1 MKNKKGMIYGVL
13 LMTCLVIGLSYGAFI
28 FSTDKYRSSE
38 LLISKLNYSIDIQED
53 GSSKSTINGS
63 SVTVPASTKVYLN
76 ITLTSVNEIDSK
88 YTLAY
93 KTSTNAKVEYSDR
106 TPWNTQGVIKGI
118 DSNTYSKKIRVV
130 IDNTDI
136 STSSTVNFQVY
147 GGYSFNS
154 YANIELT
161 DGYVSVSGPYTEV
174 ATNIGNRLVDIIESD
189 TSCLTSNSNTCLY
202 GGENIKNY
210 VQYPEDNDKTKNL
223 WRIIGSYQ
231 IDDQTLPK
239 LISQSTTSTSTSTL
253 TTDLTSFYNT
263 LEDKEVLVQQTNKF
277 NCFTNTCAESTYN
290 NIGLL
295 TDYEYNQIGE
305 VNSYLTTTE
314 KYYINSSSG
323 IKEVTSSGITT
334 SSSTSGLKPTIY
346 LQTGV
351 QVTGSGTASDPY
363 IISPASDI
371 NLVAYTLNGQATDK
385 TYAEL
390 LKTNVVKNVT
400 CKNGTTATW
409 DNTDFSIKLKNIHTP
424 DYCTIDFGDG
434 YSVSLT
440 ATNGTVSPSN
450 ITVGY
455 GGSASFTVTPNS
467 GYILELETNT
477 CGGTLSE
484 NTYTISNITSAKS
497 CSITFK
503 SSAPTLY
510 AKLLSDRGIAT
521 TNRTTFSAAFDSTDQ
536 VLYTAKE
543 DNKTVYYFAGNVTT
557 NWVKFGKNAS
567 NQDLYWRII
576 RTNSDGGVRLLYHGT
591 STTATDAY
599 IDESEFNETYDDPMY
614 VGYMYGTS
622 GSLVNNRTNTT
633 DSTIKTII
641 DNWYKDNLNTNY
653 GKYLSTTAVYCNDR
667 SNPAGGYTT
676 EDSNFYYAA
685 FTRLSTNKTPTYDC
699 TDTNDKF
706 TVDTSTGNGK
716 LTHPI
721 ALMTADEVS
730 FAGGIYRNNNANAW
744 YFRNAKEGTLT
755 TSSWSTDASYSSTGS
770 TYWWLLSPSFWISG
784 NAGVF
789 LVDGASNSG
798 FLYDFNVS
806 YIYGVRPAISLKSC
820 VKTSGGDGSASD
832 PYTIKETSSGC

>member
-136 STSSTVNFQVY
+136 STSSIVNFQVY

-210 VQYPEDNDKTKNL
+210 VQYPENEDKTKNL

-263 LEDKEVLVQQTNKF
+263 LEDKDVLVQQTNKF
-277 NCFTNTCAESTYN
+277 NCFTSTCAESTYI
-290 NIGLL
+290 NIGPL
-295 TDYEYNQIGE
+295 TDYEYNQIGG
-305 VNSYLTTTE
+305 VNSYLTSNE
-314 KYYINSSSG
+314 NYYINSSSG
-323 IKEVTSSGITT
+323 IKEVTSSGITNP
-334 SSSTSGLKPTIY
+334 SNTSGLKPTIY

-371 NLVAYTLNGQATDK
+371 NLVAYTLNGEATNK

-455 GGSASFTVTPNS
+455 NGTATFTVKPNS
-467 GYILELETNT
+467 GYKLELETNN
-477 CGGTLSE
+477 CGGTLSG

-503 SSAPTLY
+503 KNISLLATLIQTNAVNENGY
-510 AKLLSDRGIAT
+510 RYEGTDPNNYIQMEKIDGT
-521 TNRTTFSAAFDSTDQ
+521 T
-536 VLYTAKE
+536 E
-543 DNKTVYYFAGNVTT
+543 M
-557 NWVKFGKNAS
+557 
-567 NQDLYWRII
+567 WRII
-576 RTNSDGGVRLLYHGT
+576 GLFPDGANGEDIIRVRK
-591 STTATDAY
+591 
-599 IDESEFNETYDDPMY
+599 
-614 VGYMYGTS
+614 VGYE
-622 GSLVNNRTNTT
+622 
-633 DSTIKTII
+633 K
-641 DNWYKDNLNTNY
+641 
-653 GKYLSTTAVYCNDR
+653 
-667 SNPAGGYTT
+667 
-676 EDSNFYYAA
+676 AA
-685 FTRLSTNKTPTYDC
+685 YDSTNKTNHWPKTTLYTTLSSTYSL
-699 TDTNDKF
+699 TNYKN
-706 TVDTSTGNGK
+706 TVNYKMYLGGASSVPGYTSQDLYDMERMLNSKGTAGK
-716 LTHPI
+716 
-721 ALMTADEVS
+721 
-730 FAGGIYRNNNANAW
+730 
-744 YFRNAKEGTLT
+744 
-755 TSSWSTDASYSSTGS
+755 TSQDSYSSTTTFTGS
-770 TYWWLLSPSFWISG
+770 VGLMYPSDYGYAVLASDCARNIQPYNYDRTSSCYINNWLFQGSSTWQW
-784 NAGVF
+784 
-789 LVDGASNSG
+789 
-798 FLYDFNVS
+798 
-806 YIYGVRPAISLKSC
+806 AISPNSFYANSAFHVLSSGLVFYNYGGGNFNHMISFSGSYSPVMALKSD
-820 VKTSGGDGSASD
+820 VYVTGSGTQSD
-832 PYTIKETSSGC
+832 PYVMQ

>member
-1 MKNKKGMIYGVL
+1 
-13 LMTCLVIGLSYGAFI
+13 MTCLVIGLSYGAFI

-53 GSSKSTINGS
+53 GSNRASINGT

-93 KTSTNAKVEYSDR
+93 KTSSNAKVQYSDR
-106 TPWNTQGVIKGI
+106 TPWNTQGIIKGI

-130 IDNTDI
+130 IDNTNI
-136 STSSTVNFQVY
+136 STPSIVNFQVY

-210 VQYPEDNDKTKNL
+210 VQYPENEDKTKNL

-263 LEDKEVLVQQTNKF
+263 LEDKEVLVQETNKF
-277 NCFTNTCAESTYN
+277 NCFTSTCAESTYS
-290 NIGLL
+290 NIGPL
-295 TDYEYNQIGE
+295 TDYEYNQIGG
-305 VNSYLTTTE
+305 VNSYLASNE
-314 KYYINSSSG
+314 NYYINTSNG
-323 IKEVTSSGITT
+323 IKEVTSSGITN
-334 SSSTSGLKPTIY
+334 SSNTSGLKPTIY

-371 NLVAYTLNGQATDK
+371 NLVSYTLNGEATDK
-385 TYAEL
+385 TYADL
-390 LKTNVVKNVT
+390 LKTNVVSSVT
-400 CKNGTTATW
+400 CKNGTVARW
-409 DNTDFSIKLKNIHTP
+409 DNATSSINLSSIKTP

-467 GYILELETNT
+467 GYILELESHT
-477 CGGTLSE
+477 CGGTLRG
-484 NTYTISNITSAKS
+484 NTYTINNITSAKS

-503 SSAPTLY
+503 KNISLLATLIQTNAVNENGY
-510 AKLLSDRGIAT
+510 RYEGTDPNNYIQMEKIDGT
-521 TNRTTFSAAFDSTDQ
+521 T
-536 VLYTAKE
+536 E
-543 DNKTVYYFAGNVTT
+543 M
-557 NWVKFGKNAS
+557 
-567 NQDLYWRII
+567 WRII
-576 RTNSDGGVRLLYHGT
+576 GLFPDGANGEDIIRVRK
-591 STTATDAY
+591 
-599 IDESEFNETYDDPMY
+599 
-614 VGYMYGTS
+614 VGYE
-622 GSLVNNRTNTT
+622 
-633 DSTIKTII
+633 K
-641 DNWYKDNLNTNY
+641 
-653 GKYLSTTAVYCNDR
+653 
-667 SNPAGGYTT
+667 
-676 EDSNFYYAA
+676 AA
-685 FTRLSTNKTPTYDC
+685 YDSTNKTNHWPKTTLYTTLSSTYSL
-699 TDTNDKF
+699 TNYKN
-706 TVDTSTGNGK
+706 TVNYKMYLGGASSVPGYTSQDLYDMERMLNSKGTAGK
-716 LTHPI
+716 
-721 ALMTADEVS
+721 
-730 FAGGIYRNNNANAW
+730 
-744 YFRNAKEGTLT
+744 
-755 TSSWSTDASYSSTGS
+755 TSQDSYSSTTTFTGS
-770 TYWWLLSPSFWISG
+770 VGLMYPSDYGYAVLASDCARNIQPYNYDRTSSCYINNWLFQGSSTWQW
-784 NAGVF
+784 
-789 LVDGASNSG
+789 
-798 FLYDFNVS
+798 
-806 YIYGVRPAISLKSC
+806 AISPNSFYANSAFHVLSSGLVFYNYGGGNFNHMISFSGSYSPVMALKSD
-820 VKTSGGDGSASD
+820 VYVTGSGTQSD
-832 PYTIKETSSGC
+832 PYVMQ

>member
-93 KTSTNAKVEYSDR
+93 KTSTNAKVQYSDR

-136 STSSTVNFQVY
+136 STPSTVNFQVY

-210 VQYPEDNDKTKNL
+210 VQYPEDEDKTKNL

-263 LEDKEVLVQQTNKF
+263 LEDKEVLVQETNKF
-277 NCFTNTCAESTYN
+277 NCFTNTCAESTYT

-295 TDYEYNQIGE
+295 TDYEYNQIGG
-305 VNSYLTTTE
+305 VNSYLATTE

-323 IKEVTSSGITT
+323 IKEVTSSGITNP
-334 SSSTSGLKPTIY
+334 SSTSGLKPTIY

-371 NLVAYTLNGQATDK
+371 NLVAYTLNGQATNK

-390 LKTNVVKNVT
+390 LKTNVVSSVT

-409 DNTDFSIKLKNIHTP
+409 DNTDFSIKLKSIHTP

-455 GGSASFTVTPNS
+455 NGSASFTVTPS
-467 GYILELETNT
+467 TGYKLELETNT
-477 CGGTLSE
+477 CGGTLSGS
-484 NTYTISNITSAKS
+484 TYTISNITSGKT
-497 CSITFK
+497 CSISFK
-503 SSAPTLY
+503 STPTLH
-510 AKLLSDRGIAT
+510 AKLLADKTTRPNRGSFNSVLT
-521 TNRTTFSAAFDSTDQ
+521 TDNTKTLYTGTENRT
-536 VLYTAKE
+536 
-543 DNKTVYYFAGNVTT
+543 TVYYFAGNATD

-576 RTNSDGGVRLLYHGT
+576 RTNSDGSVRLLYHGT
-591 STTATDAY
+591 STTAENAY
-599 IDESEFNETYDDPMY
+599 IGESAFNSRYNDIAY
-614 VGYMYGTS
+614 VSYMYGS
-622 GSLVNNRTNTT
+622 LGSIPNARTNQKNS
-633 DSTIKTII
+633 STIKTYI
-641 DNWYKDNLNTNY
+641 DNWYTRNLEAKGYT
-653 GKYLSTTAVYCNDR
+653 KYLSTTAVYCNDR
-667 SNPAGGYTT
+667 SRSDNTYFGAY
-676 EDSNFYYAA
+676 
-685 FTRLSTNKTPTYDC
+685 TRLGANKTPSYDC
-699 TDTNDKF
+699 AATEDKF
-706 TVDTSTGNGK
+706 TADTSTGNGK
-716 LTHPI
+716 LTYPI

-730 FAGGIYRNNNANAW
+730 FAGGLYETNAPTW
-744 YFRNAKEGTLT
+744 YYYN
-755 TSSWSTDASYSSTGS
+755 SSKGSSTGS
-770 TYWWLLSPSFWISG
+770 TWWWLLSPGSWSG
-784 NAGVF
+784 SDAYVF
-789 LVDGASNSG
+789 VVIGSSSYPGYLGGGSSSVSGAN
-798 FLYDFNVS
+798 
-806 YIYGVRPAISLKSC
+806 GVRPVISLKSC
-820 VKTSGGDGSASD
+820 VKTSGGDGSANA
-832 PYTIKETSSGC
+832 PYTIEETTSGC